1 MPSKTKS
8 STFGKTPR
16 DPLKST
22 KRKEIVGQAILTSE
36 LPTMDT
42 QKKHRKN
49 ELNTKTQKPEN
60 KDNHS
65 KKKRK
70 KKGGEKSETHN
81 RLPRK
86 RKRKG
91 KEEHTLK
98 KCSTNWKRKIAGAEL
113 E

>member
-1 MPSKTKS
+1 
-8 STFGKTPR
+8 
-16 DPLKST
+16 
-22 KRKEIVGQAILTSE
+22 
-36 LPTMDT
+36 MDT

-70 KKGGEKSETHN
+70 KNGGRNQKLTIDYQEKE
-81 RLPRK
+81 
-86 RKRKG
+86 KRKG